1 MNGDGLDRRILELV
15 QAEFPLESRPFK
27 TLAERAGSTEE
38 EVLAR
43 IRQLHEIGVVRQLG
57 PVFDLRRLGYT
68 STLCALRVLPEHV
81 ESMAAFVNTF
91 DEVTHNYLRDH
102 EFNLWFTLIAPSEER
117 IEAILDSIRA
127 QEDVREVVSLP
138 AERTFKINVHFP
150 AVEGVA

>member
-1 MNGDGLDRRILELV
+1 MDGLDRRILELV

-27 TLAERAGSTEE
+27 ALAEQTGSTEE

-43 IRQLHEIGVVRQLG
+43 IRRLHEEGVVRQLG

-68 STLCALRVLPEHV
+68 STLCALKVIPECV
-81 ESMAAFVNTF
+81 EAMAAFVNTF

-117 IEAILDSIRA
+117 IETILDRVRA
-127 QEDVREVVSLP
+127 QEGVEEAVSLP
-138 AERTFKINVHFP
+138 AKRTFKINVHF
-150 AVEGVA
+150 ATAEGEA